1 MKKIAI
7 LFFSMK
13 TMAVLVA
20 VFAVSIAAATFIEN
34 DFGTEIARQRVY
46 NARWFEW
53 LLILIAINLLGN
65 VVTRKLYR
73 PAKWPVGIFHL
84 AFVVIIAGAALTRYL
99 GYEGLMHIREGESSR
114 MLLGGG
120 RAFQVWVDN
129 GEKPGLTVDLS
140 YRNLQ
145 RTGFTESLCLNGNE
159 IRFRKTGFI
168 PRAVQTVTEQ
178 PDGDTVLAMVLLSDY
193 SRKTVYIENHTAFH
207 GAGVSFSFNKEDFS
221 SLVNI
226 RQRNGN
232 LYLVSDSVLRVRDMT
247 SPADS
252 LLNPQEWHPFRQ
264 RKIYRLGEERF
275 VLQQLHPSA
284 AVQWIT
290 APHAASDDSPADVLQ
305 VEIVYENGVKR
316 AEMPYDA
323 EFSGGGTVVN
333 AGENELILT
342 FAPPVYLLP
351 FSVYLHDFILE
362 RYPGSDS
369 PASYASWVTLTD
381 QARDVK
387 KDYRIYMNN
396 ILKYRGYRF
405 YQSSYDPDEKGTVLS
420 VNHDRPGTVVTYA
433 GYFLLVAGMLITLVH
448 PRSRFRTLLR
458 KMGNKT
464 GMILAGFLVISSAQG
479 FAQERN
485 GFLLPEKEQTK
496 SFGRALVQ
504 SGQGRIRPVHS
515 LAADMVHKVTRKD
528 RFNGWHPM
536 QIFLGMHLDPYGWQS
551 VKMIRIPG
559 TEVARFLG
567 TEGTYA
573 SFTDFFDLGEDPPRY
588 RLTGPV
594 NRAYAKSLAERT
606 RFDKDIL
613 QVDERV
619 NVVYMTFSGQFLRM
633 FPREND
639 PDHTWYAP
647 HQAGLFESREDSVFV
662 ASLAETYF
670 EAFREG
676 MQTGN
681 YSGADELLH
690 YLRVYQ
696 QEKSTLEIPG
706 PFRVRLEI
714 LYHEWNVFKR
724 LFRVYGIT
732 GLLFM
737 LLLLVQVVIPRLQVN
752 GIVRSVKVFL
762 LVCFAFHTVGLAA
775 RWVIAGHAPWSNGYE
790 SMIYVSWATM
800 LAGFLFSRR
809 TAVALAA
816 ASVLAAL
823 TLFVAH
829 LSWMNPE
836 ITRLVP
842 VLQSYWLTLHVSVI
856 TASYGFFGLSA
867 ILGLVNI
874 LLFSLK
880 NTGNQERIDTHIR
893 ELTRVS
899 ELSLLPGLF
908 LLTTGTVLGAVWA
921 NESWGRY
928 WGWDPKET
936 WSLVT
941 ILVYTLI
948 VHMRLIPG
956 MMNVYRFNLAALTG
970 FSSVLMTYFG
980 VNYYLSGLH
989 SYAGGDPVPVPGFL
1003 YFAVGGFVLLA
1014 LLAWW
1019 KQKRFQAEST
1029 GD

>member
-1 MKKIAI
+1 MKKITE
-7 LFFSMK
+7 LLFSMK

-53 LLILIAINLLGN
+53 LLLLIALNLLGN

-73 PAKWPVGIFHL
+73 PARWPVGIFHL
-84 AFVVIIAGAALTRYL
+84 AFLVIIVGAALTRYL
-99 GYEGLMHIREGESSR
+99 GYEGIMHIREGESSR
-114 MLLGGG
+114 MILGDG
-120 RAFQVWVDN
+120 RAFQVWVDDS
-129 GEKPGLTVDLS
+129 EKPGLTVDLS

-145 RTGFTESLCLNGNE
+145 RTGFTESLYLNGNE

-168 PRAVQTVTEQ
+168 PGAVQTVTEQ
-178 PDGDTVLAMVLLSDY
+178 PDGDTVLALVWLSDY
-193 SRKTVYIENHTAFH
+193 SRKTVFIENHTTFF
-207 GAGVSFSFNKEDFS
+207 GAGLSFSFNTEDFS

-232 LYLVSDSVLRVRDMT
+232 LYLVSDSVLHVRDMT

-252 LLNPQEWHPFRQ
+252 VLNPQEWHPFRH
-264 RKIYRLGEERF
+264 RKIYRLGEQRF
-275 VLQQLHPSA
+275 VLQHLHPSA

-290 APHAASDDSPADVLQ
+290 SPHSASDDSPADVLQ
-305 VEIVYENGVKR
+305 VEIVSANGTQQ
-316 AEMPYDA
+316 AGIPFDE
-323 EFSGGGTVVN
+323 EFSGGGTLVYV
-333 AGENELILT
+333 GENELTLT
-342 FAPPVYLLP
+342 FAPPVYSLP
-351 FSVYLHDFILE
+351 FTLYLHDFILE
-362 RYPGSDS
+362 RYPGSNS
-369 PASYASWVTLTD
+369 PAFYASRVTLTD

-396 ILKYRGYRF
+396 ILKHRGYRF

-420 VNHDRPGTVVTYA
+420 VNHDMAGTLVTYA
-433 GYFLLVAGMLITLVH
+433 GYFLLVAGMLLTLVH
-448 PRSRFRTLLR
+448 PRSRFRSLLR
-458 KMGNKT
+458 KTGNKS
-464 GMILAGFLVISSAQG
+464 GFILAGVLMLSITQG
-479 FAQERN
+479 FAQEGSR
-485 GFLLPEKEQTK
+485 FLLPDKEQTT
-496 SFGRALVQ
+496 SFGRVLVQ
-504 SGQGRIRPVHS
+504 SGQGRIRPIHS
-515 LAADMVHKVTRKD
+515 LAADMVHKVTRRN

-559 TEVARFLG
+559 AEVAQLLG
-567 TEGTYA
+567 TDGSYA
-573 SFTDFFDLGEDPPRY
+573 SFADFFDLREDPPRY

-594 NRAYAKSLAERT
+594 NRAYAKSPGDRT

-633 FPREND
+633 FPRKND

-662 ASLAETYF
+662 AGLAESYF
-670 EAFREG
+670 EAFRKG
-676 MQTGN
+676 MQSGN
-681 YSGADELLH
+681 FSQADEYLH
-690 YLRVYQ
+690 YLKVYQ
-696 QEKSTLEIPG
+696 EGQSTLDIPG
-706 PFRVRLEI
+706 PFRIRLEI
-714 LYHEWNVFKR
+714 LYYEWNVFKR
-724 LFRVYGIT
+724 LIPFYGIT
-732 GLLFM
+732 GLLFL
-737 LLLLVQVVIPRLQVN
+737 LLLLVQAVAPRF
-752 GIVRSVKVFL
+752 SVSGFSRAVKYFL
-762 LVCFAFHTVGLAA
+762 LLGFSVHTLGLAA

-800 LAGFLFSRR
+800 MAGFLFSGRN
-809 TAVALAA
+809 AVTLAA

-842 VLQSYWLTLHVSVI
+842 VLQSYWLTFHVSVI

-867 ILGLVNI
+867 ILGLVNMI
-874 LLFSLK
+874 LLALK
-880 NTGNQERIDTHIR
+880 NAGNRERINAHVF

-941 ILVYTLI
+941 ILVYTFI

-956 MMNVYRFNLAALTG
+956 MWNLYRFNLAALAG
-970 FSSVLMTYFG
+970 FGSVLMTYFG

-989 SYAGGDPVPVPGFL
+989 SYAGGDPVPVPRFL
-1003 YFAVGGFVLLA
+1003 YIAVAGMGFLA

-1019 KQKRFQAEST
+1019 KQKHFAVEPT